1 MLHEGASVPATLVL
15 TRPTPASLR
24 FLAQIE
30 AVTGANVSAI
40 ISPLFEI
47 VPLPHAP
54 LGVGD
59 VILTSANAVAALTPE
74 DHARGR
80 TAWCVGEATASA
92 AGAAGMHTRS
102 ADGDA
107 DALVE
112 LIRAEEPPS
121 PLWHLH
127 GRHVTGDIAA
137 RLQSAGF
144 QVESRAI
151 YDQAALLLSPEAREA
166 LDGDK
171 PVVVPLFSPRTAALF
186 AQRSPFAAPL
196 HAVAISQAA
205 AAPLAALPLASLTV
219 AETPDAAAMLRS
231 TCRILQSAE

>member
-1 MLHEGASVPATLVL
+1 MLHERAPVPATLVL
-15 TRPTPASLR
+15 TRPAPASRR
-24 FLAQIE
+24 FLAQIKAE
-30 AVTGANVSAI
+30 TGAKLSAI

-47 VPLPHAP
+47 VPMPHAP
-54 LGVGD
+54 LGEGD
-59 VILTSANAVAALTPE
+59 VILTSANAVTALTPE
-74 DHARGR
+74 DRAGGR

-92 AGAAGMHTRS
+92 AGAAGMYPRS

-107 DALVE
+107 DALVD
-112 LIRAEEPPS
+112 LIRAESPPT

-137 RLQSAGF
+137 RLQVAGF
-144 QVESRAI
+144 HVESRAI
-151 YDQAALLLSPEAREA
+151 YDQAALPLTPEAQKV
-166 LDGDK
+166 LGGDT

-186 AQRSPFAAPL
+186 AQNAPFAAPL